1 MISSSWNAKL
11 RLMEARIKGKGISR
25 KRSWRSEEDEI
36 LIKHIKRNGL
46 GNWNLVGKNSG
57 LSRDG
62 KSCRLRWLNHLQPG
76 LKKNL
81 PFSEKEQLVIFSEHA
96 VLGNKWSDIARQLP
110 GRTDND
116 IKNFMNIYKKKCLKN
131 GVISIYPPEIS
142 MKYTHNGTTELPK
155 ITSSGDHDSVV
166 HQLVELMD
174 LPSIQNTEK
183 DVIDSLFSPYLDN
196 PQSSFELLSQPQL
209 AAAHQLSNTSLNNVL
224 SSEQCSN
231 LSIADLLYSD
241 YSMGTDLGVHD
252 SIDIFLILDSWLQF
266 ISTSEWEETSLPLHP
281 RLLREYTASA
291 SRILDPN

>member
-1 MISSSWNAKL
+1 
-11 RLMEARIKGKGISR
+11 MEARRKGKGISR

-36 LIKHIKRNGL
+36 LIKYIKRNGL

-81 PFSEKEQLVIFSEHA
+81 PFSEKEKLVIFSEHA
-96 VLGNKWSDIARQLP
+96 VLGNKWSDIARHLP
-110 GRTDND
+110 GRTDNE
-116 IKNFMNIYKKKCLKN
+116 IKNFMNIHKKKCLKN

-142 MKYTHNGTTELPK
+142 MRYTHNGITEFPK
-155 ITSSGDHDSVV
+155 IASSGDHDSVV

-183 DVIDSLFSPYLDN
+183 DVIDILLSPYLHN
-196 PQSSFELLSQPQL
+196 PHGSFELLPQPHL
-209 AAAHQLSNTSLNNVL
+209 AGAHQSWNTSFNVL

-241 YSMGTDLGVHD
+241 YSMDDDLD
-252 SIDIFLILDSWLQF
+252 CWLQF
-266 ISTSEWEETSLPLHP
+266 ISSSGWEETSLPLQS

-291 SRILDPN
+291 SGIFDPNQTMVW

>member
-11 RLMEARIKGKGISR
+11 RLMEASRKGKGISR
-25 KRSWRSEEDEI
+25 KRSWRSEEDET
-36 LIKHIKRNGL
+36 LIKYIKINGL

-81 PFSEKEQLVIFSEHA
+81 PFSEKEKLVIFSEHA

-110 GRTDND
+110 GRTDNE
-116 IKNFMNIYKKKCLKN
+116 IKNFMNIHKKKCLKN

-142 MKYTHNGTTELPK
+142 MKYTDNGTTELPK
-155 ITSSGDHDSVV
+155 IASSGEHDSVV

-183 DVIDSLFSPYLDN
+183 DVIDILFSPYLHN
-196 PQSSFELLSQPQL
+196 PQSSFELLPQPQL
-209 AAAHQLSNTSLNNVL
+209 AAAHQSSNASLNNVL
-224 SSEQCSN
+224 SPEQCSN
-231 LSIADLLYSD
+231 LLIADLLYSD
-241 YSMGTDLGVHD
+241 YSMDTD
-252 SIDIFLILDSWLQF
+252 LDSWLQF
-266 ISTSEWEETSLPLHP
+266 ISNSGWEETSLPLQP

-291 SRILDPN
+291 SRILGPN